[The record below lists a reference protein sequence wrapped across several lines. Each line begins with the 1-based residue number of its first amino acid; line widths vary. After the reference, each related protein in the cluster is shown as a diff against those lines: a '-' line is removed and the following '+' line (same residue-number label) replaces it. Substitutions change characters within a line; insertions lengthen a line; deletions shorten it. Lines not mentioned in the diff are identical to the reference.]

1 MLRKKVYCFYALG
14 GVRINMT
21 NEVLPKEIML
31 FVNYNEFNIVFLCRI
46 IKIKRRKEI
55 MQLVKDF
62 FKSRRLGFYFTV
74 AAVLLALIQ
83 VIIYA
88 AAFSTIRFIVYKH
101 WSVILFSV
109 FAILAG
115 IGLSCTKWTETFAPV
130 AILVFEVLSFVMF
143 VKFGYMYFS
152 EHFYGGVT
160 LETIFSLHYGYL
172 GSIILYILTWAVS
185 AAAMFMRQS
194 KQVQA
199 ERGAVA

>member
-1 MLRKKVYCFYALG
+1 
-14 GVRINMT
+14 
-21 NEVLPKEIML
+21 
-31 FVNYNEFNIVFLCRI
+31 
-46 IKIKRRKEI
+46 

-88 AAFSTIRFIVYKH
+88 AAFSTIRFVVYKH

-172 GSIILYILTWAVS
+172 GSIILYILTWAVC

-194 KQVQA
+194 KKVQA